1 MACYDTSCIF
11 KKGGA
16 EEGTE
21 KSTFKFVHI
30 KKGTFLF
37 DQARKKKYKKH
48 TYLFGAGSLAP
59 KLETK
64 GHLY

>member
-21 KSTFKFVHI
+21 KSTFKVVHI

-37 DQARKKKYKKH
+37 DQARKKSIKSILI
-48 TYLFGAGSLAP
+48 YLELD
-59 KLETK
+59 LW
-64 GHLY
+64 HLN